1 MRLNKSFDVLRF
13 ETYLFLFSC
22 NIQLVTSATN
32 VELMEKTSENT
43 ERLKKKRFKF
53 ANRPENRRL

>member
-1 MRLNKSFDVLRF
+1 MI
-13 ETYLFLFSC
+13 SC

-32 VELMEKTSENT
+32 VELMEKSSENT
-43 ERLKKKRFKF
+43 ERLKIKRFKF